1 MNKQEA
7 VGVFMQKFGQD
18 CPDKPTIPSFD
29 IQKLRLELIDEE
41 RGELRA
47 ALAAGNLIETADAI
61 ADLLYVVY
69 GTAVAC
75 GIDID
80 KVFEEV
86 HRSNMSKL
94 WTMAELVALDDKP
107 EFDIINPEVIIPD
120 RNARQFVIKN
130 ASGKVIKSPSY
141 SPANIQL

>member
-94 WTMAELVALDDKP
+94 WTMTELVALDDKP

>member
-141 SPANIQL
+141 SPANIKL

>member
-7 VGVFMQKFGQD
+7 VGVFMQKFEQE

-94 WTMAELVALDDKP
+94 WTMAELVVLDDKP
-107 EFDIINPEVIIPD
+107 EYDIFSPKVIIPD
-120 RNARQFVIKN
+120 TSVAQFVVKD
-130 ASGKVIKSPSY
+130 ASGKVLKSPSY

>member
-130 ASGKVIKSPSY
+130 ASSKVIKSPSY

>member
-7 VGVFMQKFGQD
+7 VGVFMQKFGQE

-94 WTMAELVALDDKP
+94 WTMAELVVLDDKP
-107 EFDIINPEVIIPD
+107 EYDIINPDTIMPD

-130 ASGKVIKSPSY
+130 ASGKVLKSPSY

>member
-94 WTMAELVALDDKP
+94 WTMAELVALDDKL
-107 EFDIINPEVIIPD
+107 EFYIISPEVIIPD
-120 RNARQFVIKN
+120 RNARQFIVKI